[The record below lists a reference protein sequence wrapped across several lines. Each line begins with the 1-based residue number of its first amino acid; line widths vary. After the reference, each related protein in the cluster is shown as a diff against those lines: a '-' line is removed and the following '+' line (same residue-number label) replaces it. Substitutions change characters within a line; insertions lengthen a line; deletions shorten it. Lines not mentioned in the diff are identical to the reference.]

1 MTRLFLIICTAAL
14 PQLAFA
20 DDQIKWGEPV
30 NGLRIGIVNPPTTVT
45 SDQHII
51 FKIEAQNVSHESIIL
66 PTPDTFVLKS
76 NPQSDDYH
84 ESPLVPVV
92 EKNRLAPQSDQPE
105 SDWSMSASG
114 APEDKAPEHIVN
126 LAPGQ
131 SVTWES
137 VALEKHYYYGDRLEA
152 GNKTTVQRW
161 FLLPDYLF
169 HIRFRFENE
178 KKHVAGKDVWIGQAD
193 SGMTDITVS
202 APSTAGIK
210 LEGGFSLPKQNY
222 FLGEAIK
229 ATFTVT
235 NKADTS
241 IRFPTG
247 GDYSYSGRHGR
258 YSIRAVDEQGQVVP
272 DPVPNPSGGGIGGD
286 TLVEPGASYT
296 EEMLVNQW
304 CAFSQPGKYK
314 ITFKRTLNVIRP
326 DPLEPDLYRKP
337 ESSLPA
343 VTIETALD
351 IVMADN
357 PSAQKAYLAA
367 LSNIVGLTSASSGNN
382 PASGPAFDLL
392 KSEAQARRPAAFPE
406 IVKLLDGSPGI
417 QLQAVQCVAY
427 YGNEKAA
434 PVLLEHAAKLAPW
447 AHESALRTLSE
458 WNATGVEPLVAAAL
472 RDKDNELRANTVL
485 ICSNKWYGSCVPIL
499 LTMDNDPNPLVRRYL
514 GAALG
519 TSGDTKAIPVLLRLL
534 HDSDPDPYIKIWAAE
549 GLGKFKRMDG
559 VPVMIALLRDPKVR
573 GDEGNV
579 MQTLKDLTSQDFSD
593 NRNAYLDWW
602 EKTGRGEYEKH

>member
-14 PQLAFA
+14 PLLAFA

-45 SDQHII
+45 SDQHVTL
-51 FKIEAQNVSHESIIL
+51 KIEAQNVSQQPIIL
-66 PTPDTFVLKS
+66 PTRETFVLKR

-92 EKNRLAPQSDQPE
+92 EKTRFAPRSDQPE
-105 SDWSMSASG
+105 SEWSMSASG
-114 APEDKAPEHIVN
+114 VIVDKAHEGVVS

-137 VALEKHYYYGDRLEA
+137 VGLEKQYYYGDRLQA
-152 GNKTTVQRW
+152 GSKATVQRW
-161 FLLPDYLF
+161 SVLPGYLF

-178 KKHVAGKDVWIGQAD
+178 EKRFAGKSVWIGQAD
-193 SGMTDITVS
+193 SGVTDVKVD

-210 LEGGFSLPKQNY
+210 LEGGFSLPKQKY
-222 FLGEAIK
+222 FLGEAIQ
-229 ATFTVT
+229 ATFAVT
-235 NKADTS
+235 NKGDTS
-241 IRFPTG
+241 IRFLTG

-272 DPVPNPSGGGIGGD
+272 DPVANPGGGGIGSD
-286 TLVEPGASYT
+286 ALVEPGSTYT
-296 EEMLVNQW
+296 ENMLVNQW
-304 CAFSQPGKYK
+304 CAFSKPGKYR

-326 DPLEPDLYRKP
+326 DPQEPDFYRKP

-343 VTIETALD
+343 VTLETTLDVTIE
-351 IVMADN
+351 DN
-357 PSAQKAYLAA
+357 PSALKAYLAA
-367 LSNIVGLTSASSGNN
+367 LSNIVGLTSASSGSN
-382 PASGPAFDLL
+382 PASGPTFDLL
-392 KSEAQARRPAAFPE
+392 KSEAQARMPAAFPE
-406 IVKLLDGSPGI
+406 IVKLLDGPPEI
-417 QLQAVQCVAY
+417 QLQAVQCLAY
-427 YGNEKAA
+427 YGSEKAA

-472 RDKDNELRANTVL
+472 RDNDNELRANTVL

-499 LTMDNDPNPLVRRYL
+499 LTMGNDPDPLVRRYL

-519 TSGDTKAIPVLLRLL
+519 ASGNPQAIPVLLKLL

>member
-14 PQLAFA
+14 PLHAFA

-45 SDQHII
+45 SDQRVT
-51 FKIEAQNVSHESIIL
+51 FKIEAQNVSQQSIAL
-66 PTPDTFVLKS
+66 PTPETFLLKS
-76 NPQSDDYH
+76 NPQSNDYH

-92 EKNRLAPQSDQPE
+92 EKTRLAPQSDQPE

-114 APEDKAPEHIVN
+114 VPVAIAPEHIVN

-152 GNKTTVQRW
+152 GNKTTVQGW
-161 FLLPDYLF
+161 FLLPDYMF
-169 HIRFRFENE
+169 HLRFRFENE
-178 KKHVAGKDVWIGQAD
+178 KKQVAGKDVWIGQAD
-193 SGMTDITVS
+193 SGVTDVKVD

-229 ATFTVT
+229 ATFNVT

-272 DPVPNPSGGGIGGD
+272 DPVPNPGGGGIGGD

-296 EEMLVNQW
+296 EDMLVNQW
-304 CAFSQPGKYK
+304 CAFSKPGKYR
-314 ITFKRTLNVIRP
+314 ITLKRTLNVIRP
-326 DPLEPDLYRKP
+326 DPPEPDFYRKP
-337 ESSLPA
+337 ESGLPA
-343 VTIETALD
+343 VTIETNLD

-367 LSNIVGLTSASSGNN
+367 LSNMVGLTSASSGQ
-382 PASGPAFDLL
+382 PIDLL
-392 KSEAQARRPAAFPE
+392 KSDAQARLPAAFPE
-406 IVKLLDGSPGI
+406 IVELLDGPLGI
-417 QLQAVQCVAY
+417 QLQAVQCLAY
-427 YGNEKAA
+427 YGSEKAA

-472 RDKDNELRANTVL
+472 RDNDNELRANTVL

-499 LTMDNDPNPLVRRYL
+499 LTMGNDPDPLVRRYL

-519 TSGDTKAIPVLLRLL
+519 ASGNPQAIPVLLKLL

-559 VPVMIALLRDPKVR
+559 VPVMIALLRNPKVR

-579 MQTLKDLTSQDFSD
+579 METLKSLTGQDLSD
-593 NRNAYLDWW
+593 NRNTYLDWW
-602 EKTGRGEYEKH
+602 EKTGRAEYEKR

>member
-1 MTRLFLIICTAAL
+1 MIRLLIIAYAVLLSL
-14 PQLAFA
+14 PARA
-20 DDQIKWGEPV
+20 DDQISWGYPV
-30 NGLRIGIVNPPTTVT
+30 NGLRIGVENAATSVA
-45 SDQHII
+45 SDQNLT
-51 FKIEAQNVSHESIIL
+51 FKVTAQNVSQQSISL
-66 PTPDTFVLKS
+66 PAPDTFVLKS

-92 EKNRLAPQSDQPE
+92 EKNRLAPQSGQPE

-114 APEDKAPEHIVN
+114 VPVDKAPEHIVN

-169 HIRFRFENE
+169 HLRFRFENE
-178 KKHVAGKDVWIGQAD
+178 KKHVAGKDVWIGQAV
-193 SGMTDITVS
+193 SGVADVTVS

-210 LEGGFSLPKQNY
+210 LVGDFSLPKQNY
-222 FLGEAIK
+222 FLGEAIM

-241 IRFPTG
+241 MRFPTG

-258 YSIRAVDEQGQVVP
+258 YSIRAVDEQGQAVP
-272 DPVPNPSGGGIGGD
+272 DPVPNPGGGGIGGD
-286 TLVEPGASYT
+286 TLVEPGATYT
-296 EEMLVNQW
+296 EDMLVNQW
-304 CAFSQPGKYK
+304 CAFSKPGKYR
-314 ITFKRTLNVIRP
+314 ITLKRTLNVIRP
-326 DPLEPDLYRKP
+326 DPQNPDFYTKP
-337 ESSLPA
+337 ESSLPTI
-343 VTIETALD
+343 TIETNLD

-367 LSNIVGLTSASSGNN
+367 LSNMVGLTSASSGQ
-382 PASGPAFDLL
+382 PFDLL
-392 KSEAQARRPAAFPE
+392 KSDAQARMPAAFPE
-406 IVKLLDGSPGI
+406 IVKLLDGPPGI
-417 QLQAVQCVAY
+417 QLQAVQCLAY
-427 YGNEKAA
+427 YGSEKAA

-447 AHESALRTLSE
+447 ARESALRTLSE

-499 LTMDNDPNPLVRRYL
+499 LTMGNDPDPLVRRYL
-514 GAALG
+514 SAALG
-519 TSGDTKAIPVLLRLL
+519 ASGDPQAIPVLLKLL
-534 HDSDPDPYIKIWAAE
+534 HDSDPDPFIKIWAAD
-549 GLGKFKRMDG
+549 GLGKFKRMEG
-559 VPVMIALLRDPKVR
+559 VPVMIALLRDSKVR
-573 GDEGNV
+573 DDEGNV
-579 MQTLKDLTSQDFSD
+579 METLKDLTGHDFND
-593 NRNAYLDWW
+593 NRKTYLDWW
-602 EKTGRGEYEKH
+602 EKAGRAEYEKH

>member
-14 PQLAFA
+14 PLHAFA

-45 SDQHII
+45 SDQRVT
-51 FKIEAQNVSHESIIL
+51 FKIEAQNVSQQSIAL
-66 PTPDTFVLKS
+66 PTPETFLLKS
-76 NPQSDDYH
+76 NPQSNDYH

-92 EKNRLAPQSDQPE
+92 EKTRLAPQSDQPE

-114 APEDKAPEHIVN
+114 VPVAIAPEHIVN

-152 GNKTTVQRW
+152 GNKTTVQGW
-161 FLLPDYLF
+161 FLLPDYMF
-169 HIRFRFENE
+169 HLRFRFENE
-178 KKHVAGKDVWIGQAD
+178 KKQVAGKDVWIGQAD
-193 SGMTDITVS
+193 SGVTDVKVD

-229 ATFTVT
+229 ATFNVT

-272 DPVPNPSGGGIGGD
+272 DPVPNPGGGGI
-286 TLVEPGASYT
+286 GASYT
-296 EEMLVNQW
+296 EDMLVNQW
-304 CAFSQPGKYK
+304 CAFSKPGKYR
-314 ITFKRTLNVIRP
+314 ITLKRTLNVIRP
-326 DPLEPDLYRKP
+326 DPPEPDFYRKP
-337 ESSLPA
+337 ESGLPA
-343 VTIETALD
+343 VTIETNLD

-367 LSNIVGLTSASSGNN
+367 LSNMVGLTSASSGQ
-382 PASGPAFDLL
+382 PIDLL
-392 KSEAQARRPAAFPE
+392 KSDAQARLPAAFPE
-406 IVKLLDGSPGI
+406 IVELLDGPLGI
-417 QLQAVQCVAY
+417 QLQAVQCLAY
-427 YGNEKAA
+427 YGSEKAA

-472 RDKDNELRANTVL
+472 RDNDNELRANTVL

-499 LTMDNDPNPLVRRYL
+499 LTMGNDPDPLVRRYL

-519 TSGDTKAIPVLLRLL
+519 ASGNPQAIPVLLKLL